1 MLVPYDLAGK
11 AVSDAPPAPLF
22 PAAPVLIGSEIYRHS
37 IYGRSHPLSIPR
49 VSSTVDLITALGW
62 LNPQQYITSPLA
74 TPDELARF
82 HCPEYIDAIM
92 AAEQDGEVAP
102 AVREKFNIGRNG
114 NPVFPEIFRRPATSA
129 GGSILAAKMLAESAG
144 GTIHSPAGGT
154 HHGRRD
160 QASGFCYFNDPVLA
174 ILTLLDHG
182 VAPVVYVDL
191 DAHHG
196 DGVEAA
202 FHDFDDVLTIS
213 VHEDGR
219 WPGSGLFGDRAGGNA
234 RNLPVPQEFND
245 CELDYIVH
253 NALVPLVQTR
263 QPTALVLQTGVDALN
278 DDPQSKLGLSNRAI
292 WRAVRTLMTL
302 APRRL
307 VVGGGGYNPWAV
319 ARAWAGIWGVLNNF
333 DPGVAHDG
341 EAMTTPLPAAAED
354 VLRALQWNHSRG
366 RNPPEHWFKYLADSP
381 HLGPVR
387 DPVKAVV
394 EDVLR

>member
-1 MLVPYDLAGK
+1 
-11 AVSDAPPAPLF
+11 
-22 PAAPVLIGSEIYRHS
+22 
-37 IYGRSHPLSIPR
+37 
-49 VSSTVDLITALGW
+49 
-62 LNPQQYITSPLA
+62 
-74 TPDELARF
+74 
-82 HCPEYIDAIM
+82 
-92 AAEQDGEVAP
+92 
-102 AVREKFNIGRNG
+102 
-114 NPVFPEIFRRPATSA
+114 
-129 GGSILAAKMLAESAG
+129 
-144 GTIHSPAGGT
+144 
-154 HHGRRD
+154 
-160 QASGFCYFNDPVLA
+160 VLA

-263 QPTALVLQTGVDALN
+263 QPAALVLQTGVDALN

-292 WRAVRTLMTL
+292 WRAVRTLMPL